1 MLDTTQHPRKTLAS
15 ELAATAVE
23 AVLPRYRSYV
33 PRAPGQWP
41 RRSLASGPGRVRRT
55 SRCTSIVVLVQTG
68 HGGVQLHRNHRQEF
82 GPVKVLGPVLVDGS
96 EVTRSVVKVVSR
108 VLEGCF

>member
-33 PRAPGQWP
+33 PLVSIGP
-41 RRSLASGPGRVRRT
+41 RSCPENIPVHQHCGSGPNG
-55 SRCTSIVVLVQTG
+55 SLG
-68 HGGVQLHRNHRQEF
+68 GGVQLHRNHRQEF
-82 GPVKVLGPVLVDGS
+82 GPVKVLGPVLVAGS